1 MIFGAIPGL
10 SGTLAVMLFMP
21 LTYSMEAGAAIVFL
35 LSLWVGGCSG
45 AFIGSVLLG
54 IPGSAS
60 AVATCFDGY
69 PMSKSGKAG
78 KALAIGMMA
87 SFIGTFFSA
96 IAGAFLSQTV
106 ADIAFML
113 GPWEYFGLCFVA
125 ITMVLAISKGNMFK
139 GLTSACI
146 GLLLASV
153 GFSPIDAEP
162 RFVFDNMYLMGGLG
176 MTVVLIGVFGVSSI
190 ILAYGKGF
198 DPLPEVDTKSIKG
211 LGITFQEIKSNLV
224 NIIRSW
230 VIGLGIGFLPGMGA
244 GLSNLVAYS
253 SAKNASKTPE
263 LFGKGNPEGV
273 WASEVSN
280 NAAIGGSMIPMAAL
294 GIPGDS
300 TTALLIG
307 ALTIHGLEMGPMVFR
322 NSGNIVYLMFFVV
335 ALCAIV
341 CLILQALGMRV
352 FPLILKVPYHYMYP
366 ALLIISFISAYV
378 DSSSLYKC
386 GMMLVFSVI
395 GILMAFGGLPT
406 SPLILAFIL
415 GPTLES
421 NMLKAFQ
428 NTGTAA
434 TFFTRPLSCVFMI
447 IGIGCIF
454 SPILK
459 SVYGK
464 WKKK

>member
-1 MIFGAIPGL
+1 
-10 SGTLAVMLFMP
+10 
-21 LTYSMEAGAAIVFL
+21 MEAGAAIVFL